1 MYCSLQEAWP
11 DFNKS
16 SPGINTIS
24 TVDHHMNNNNNIHNQ
39 FEHFNQNQIQPN
51 QNQSNQN
58 QSNQN
63 QSNQIQS
70 KYQIEH
76 HLQSPSRARPQ
87 SQNFKTHLDDR
98 PELVNKSHYNDNYA
112 IKHIEN
118 YMEDVN
124 NKNKRE
130 NSNTMNELKNH
141 YQNQIQKKRLNGI
154 GCEDFIEHLEE
165 CEECRMYISTRYGK
179 SNKLAEMLSTNPQLR
194 ETLMVFLIG
203 ILILMILNLFYK

>member
-1 MYCSLQEAWP
+1 MYCSLHEAWP
-11 DFNKS
+11 DFTKS
-16 SPGINTIS
+16 SSGINTIS

-39 FEHFNQNQIQPN
+39 FEHFNQNQ
-51 QNQSNQN
+51 SNQI
-58 QSNQN
+58 

-70 KYQIEH
+70 NQI
-76 HLQSPSRARPQ
+76 QSNQIQ
-87 SQNFKTHLDDR
+87 SNQIQTQSNLSNLSNPQNFKTHLEKENR

-118 YMEDVN
+118 YMENVN

-130 NSNTMNELKNH
+130 NSNTTNELKNN
-141 YQNQIQKKRLNGI
+141 YYNQIQKKRLNGI

-165 CEECRMYISTRYGK
+165 CEECRMYISNRYGK